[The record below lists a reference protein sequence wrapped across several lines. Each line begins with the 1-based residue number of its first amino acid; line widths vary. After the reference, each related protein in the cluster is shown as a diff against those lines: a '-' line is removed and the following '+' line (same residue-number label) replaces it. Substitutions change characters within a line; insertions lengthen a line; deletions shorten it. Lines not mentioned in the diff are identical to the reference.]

1 MLYKA
6 IKSFVG
12 VVNAKKGDVKEISND
27 IAKDLLRAGYVEP
40 VKTAKEAKAEVTT
53 EAEPTE
59 VADVKP
65 ARRGRGKKED

>member
-12 VVNAKKGDVKEISND
+12 VVNAKKGDVKELSDD

-53 EAEPTE
+53 E